1 VTASLLAPA
10 CLLAQP
16 SRLSLDVVGGLNVPG
31 GDAAQVAGTSVAVT
45 IGLVHRIDRRIAL
58 ITEVQLAGFAGGPI
72 QERMGTTDISTF
84 RWTLGAELS
93 LLSPSTAWQV
103 DARVAG
109 GISTIVTD
117 PFFDLARP
125 LGLGKINEDVFVLSG
140 GLQIGRALG
149 SLTPFVRV
157 QPDIY
162 LLGSDLGQ
170 LRPLNEDI
178 GESGVLI
185 GVPVQ
190 LGLRIGF

>member
-1 VTASLLAPA
+1 
-10 CLLAQP
+10 
-16 SRLSLDVVGGLNVPG
+16 
-31 GDAAQVAGTSVAVT
+31 
-45 IGLVHRIDRRIAL
+45 
-58 ITEVQLAGFAGGPI
+58 
-72 QERMGTTDISTF
+72 
-84 RWTLGAELS
+84 
-93 LLSPSTAWQV
+93 
-103 DARVAG
+103 
-109 GISTIVTD
+109 
-117 PFFDLARP
+117 

-170 LRPLNEDI
+170 LRPLNDDI